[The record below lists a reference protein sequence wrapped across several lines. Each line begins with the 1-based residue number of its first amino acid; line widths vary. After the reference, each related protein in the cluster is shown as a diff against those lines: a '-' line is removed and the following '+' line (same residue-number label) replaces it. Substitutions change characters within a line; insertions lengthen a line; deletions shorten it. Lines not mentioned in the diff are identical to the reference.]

1 MIMPGTKK
9 REKPVTTEQ
18 AAPNG
23 RGVWNIVGIVLC
35 IILVPILI
43 LNCILLVQG
52 MVNEDKVPSI
62 GGNVPLIV
70 LTESMEPKIKD
81 GDVIVCKTADP
92 DDVKVGDVI
101 SFFDPE
107 GTGTSTVTHRVIE
120 ILIDPDTGAKSF
132 RTQGDNNNIEDR
144 LPVPAENLVGIWSG
158 VRIPALGNVIM
169 FMQSTLGLIVCIFLP
184 ITALI
189 AYELIRRKRQD
200 SEKQTDIELLKA
212 ELEALKAARAEAAP
226 AGESAAEE
234 ATSEEQTKDE

>member
-1 MIMPGTKK
+1 MPDTKK
-9 REKPVTTEQ
+9 HEDSVTTKK
-18 AAPNG
+18 AASNG

-35 IILVPILI
+35 IILVPILV

-52 MVNEDKVPSI
+52 MVNEDQVPSI

-70 LTESMEPKIKD
+70 LTESMEPVIKD
-81 GDVIVCKTADP
+81 GDMIVCKTADP

-107 GTGTSTVTHRVIE
+107 GTGTSTVTHRVLE
-120 ILIDPDTGAKSF
+120 ILVDPDTGAKSF

-144 LPVPAENLVGIWSG
+144 LPVPAENLVGIWTG
-158 VRIPALGNVIM
+158 VRIPALGSVIM
-169 FMQSTLGLIVCIFLP
+169 FMQSTLGLIVCIFVP
-184 ITALI
+184 IAALI

-200 SEKQTDIELLKA
+200 SEKQTDIETLKA

-226 AGESAAEE
+226 TEE
-234 ATSEEQTKDE
+234 AATEEDSKTEEQSKDE